1 MSGDSEP
8 APFGHIMPTSKLHA
22 RGRGMSIAGFVEL
35 DAFALCAK
43 ELAPSLYMRA
53 YRRMPPTCPPLV
65 APLGHEP

>member
-1 MSGDSEP
+1 
-8 APFGHIMPTSKLHA
+8 
-22 RGRGMSIAGFVEL
+22 MSIAGFVEL